1 MKTIWTI
8 LGTLMAAS
16 LFAQNNPNTL
26 PPVPPPVN
34 APAAETAP
42 AAPAP
47 APPKKTIKKHHL
59 IKHKAAGKEAPAG
72 KEEPTVTLG
81 PGPAQVGASDLV
93 VRGQAGLKGEV
104 VAHLTKGETVNVLEQ
119 INLQHHT
126 AGEPAQWA
134 KISYPTNGHVWIMS
148 KFVKDGTVSTK
159 KLNLRAGPG
168 ENYSVVGVIDQG
180 APVNEIESKG
190 GWMKIAPPAGAYAFV
205 AAKYLTQEAMPPVAM
220 NSNPE
225 TPEVAPTPTQVQPQ
239 QQVVNVPPP
248 APAPPTPPQPP
259 QPTVRIVQH
268 EGVIGPVGSVIA
280 PTAYKLYDPKTGLDI
295 DFLYPTSPD
304 QDLHKLV
311 DDRVIVSGEEGVDTR
326 WPNTPVIAI
335 QNIEI
340 LGKNVIKRL
349 DLTPPKQRH

>member
-26 PPVPPPVN
+26 PAVPAPVSS
-34 APAAETAP
+34 PAAESAP
-42 AAPAP
+42 AAAPAP
-47 APPKKTIKKHHL
+47 APATNTTIPPVKHIKKHHVV
-59 IKHKAAGKEAPAG
+59 KHKPAM
-72 KEEPTVTLG
+72 KEPTVTLT
-81 PGPAQVGASDLV
+81 PGPAEVNASELV

-104 VAHLTKGETVNVLEQ
+104 VAHLAKGDSVNVLEQ
-119 INLQHHT
+119 INLEHH
-126 AGEPAQWA
+126 AADEPSQWA
-134 KISYPTNGHVWIMS
+134 KISYPTNGHVWVLA
-148 KFVKDGTVSTK
+148 KYVGNGTVSTK

-180 APVNEIESKG
+180 AAVSEIETKG
-190 GWMKIAPPAGAYAFV
+190 SWMKIEPPSTAYAFV
-205 AAKYLTQEAMPPVAM
+205 AAKFLTEEATPPSNMVAG
-220 NSNPE
+220 SPE
-225 TPEVAPTPTQVQPQ
+225 TPEATPTPTQVQPPQ
-239 QQVVNVPPP
+239 QIITTPPPP
-248 APAPPTPPQPP
+248 AEPPQPP

-268 EGVIGPVGSVIA
+268 EGVVGPVGSVIA
-280 PTAYKLYDPKTGLDI
+280 PTAYKLYDPNTKIDI

-311 DDRVIVSGEEGVDTR
+311 DDRVIVTGEEGVDTR

-335 QNIEI
+335 QNIQI
-340 LGKNVIKRL
+340 LDKNVIKRL